1 MRRLSAL
8 VLFTLGYAGMAL
20 FSPAAAA
27 APAIVL
33 FAVAG
38 GLLVTRP
45 EPPRDAAEVVARELL
60 RRR

>member
-1 MRRLSAL
+1 
-8 VLFTLGYAGMAL
+8 MAL